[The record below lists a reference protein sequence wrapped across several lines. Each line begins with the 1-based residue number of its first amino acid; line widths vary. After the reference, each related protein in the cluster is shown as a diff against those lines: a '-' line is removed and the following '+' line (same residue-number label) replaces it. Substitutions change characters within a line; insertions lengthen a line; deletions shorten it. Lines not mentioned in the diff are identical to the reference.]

1 MLVHLGSSN
10 YLDRYKVYVAHVKEW
25 RQQFGRVDS
34 VDLRYDRQIIVNP
47 DSEGVVKQATI
58 STSAAKE
65 AIAASVKPAA
75 FTSHETKQPT
85 VHHPQSVVKPAVQ
98 KKSLRTSNHSTH
110 SKGVKKPVTLA
121 SGQNKSVNQAQT
133 TQANAHVTPPAPVN
147 VAAQK
152 KPSAAIAKQQ

>member
-1 MLVHLGSSN
+1 M
-10 YLDRYKVYVAHVKEW
+10 YVAHVKEW

-75 FTSHETKQPT
+75 FTSHETRQPT
-85 VHHPQSVVKPAVQ
+85 VHHSQSVVKPAVQ
-98 KKSLRTSNHSTH
+98 KRSLRTLNHSTH

-121 SGQNKSVNQAQT
+121 SEQNKSVNGVQSMQT
-133 TQANAHVTPPAPVN
+133 NTHAAPPAPLN
-147 VAAQK
+147 AAAQK